1 MMRTLVTIADAG
13 LREMFWQDQVL
24 SKLEMV
30 SVVDFV
36 TLDVRFTSE
45 QLAEK
50 IGEYDACITSWGSP
64 FFTPE
69 VLARAGK
76 LKFIGHGAGSVASIV
91 SDDVF
96 ATPIAV
102 TSANKVLAHSTAEC
116 AVSLMFAGAWN
127 HAGYS
132 AGVKRGQ
139 WSVNNRETVL
149 GVTRRVIG
157 LVGYG
162 EISKQVIRMLQP
174 FATTILLYSSYCQP
188 SEAEALGV
196 ELCGLNELFE
206 RSDIVSLHNTWTP
219 RTQGMIGA
227 EQLRRLRDG
236 GLFVNTSRGPI
247 VNEEALVA
255 ELRTGRISAA
265 IDVYDQEPLPAS
277 HELLSMP
284 NVLCLP
290 HIGGYHG
297 LLKRELC
304 DFIVDELGRF
314 AAGEPLQGKVSL
326 EHFLRLTPR

>member
-1 MMRTLVTIADAG
+1 MKTLVTIADAG
-13 LREMFWQDQVL
+13 LRGMFWQDQVL
-24 SKLEMV
+24 NKLKSMSE
-30 SVVDFV
+30 VDFV
-36 TLDVRFTSE
+36 PIGERFTSE
-45 QLAEK
+45 QLAEQ
-50 IGEYDACITSWGSP
+50 IGDYEACITSWGSP

-91 SDDVF
+91 SEEVF

-102 TSANKVLAHSTAEC
+102 TSANNVLAHSTAEC
-116 AVSLMFAGAWN
+116 AVSLILAGAWN

-132 AGVKRGQ
+132 TGLKQGR
-139 WSVNNRETVL
+139 WSVNTRETVL
-149 GVTRRVIG
+149 GVTRRVVG
-157 LVGYG
+157 LVGFG
-162 EISKQVIRMLQP
+162 AISKLVIRMLQP
-174 FATTILLYSSYCQP
+174 FDTTILLYSSYCSPQ
-188 SEAEALGV
+188 EAEELGV
-196 ELCGLNELFE
+196 QLCGLNELFE

-219 RTQGMIGA
+219 RTEGMIGA
-227 EQLRRLRDG
+227 EQLQRLRDG
-236 GLFVNTSRGPI
+236 GLFVNTARGPI

-265 IDVYDQEPLPAS
+265 LDVYEREPVPAD
-277 HELLSMP
+277 HELLAMP

-314 AAGEPLQGKVSL
+314 TAGEPLQGRVSL
-326 EHFLRLTPR
+326 EHFFRLTPR

>member
-1 MMRTLVTIADAG
+1 MRTLVTIADAG
-13 LREMFWQDQVL
+13 LRDMFWHDRVL
-24 SKLEMV
+24 DKMNRYTE
-30 SVVDFV
+30 VDFV
-36 TLDVRFTSE
+36 PLDARFTSE
-45 QLAEK
+45 QLAER
-50 IGEYDACITSWGSP
+50 IGDYDACITSWGSP
-64 FFTPE
+64 FFTSE
-69 VLARAGK
+69 VMARAGR

-91 SDDVF
+91 SEEVF

-116 AVSLMFAGAWN
+116 AVSLMLAGAWD

-132 AGVKRGQ
+132 TRLRQGR

-174 FATTILLYSSYCQP
+174 FGATILLHSSYCP
-188 SEAEALGV
+188 PEEAEALGV
-196 ELCGLNELFE
+196 QLCGLNELFE

-219 RTQGMIGA
+219 RTEGMIGA

-236 GLFVNTSRGPI
+236 GLFVNTARGPI
-247 VNEEALVA
+247 VCEQALVA

-265 IDVYDQEPLPAS
+265 LDVYDHEPLPAD
-277 HELLSMP
+277 HELLHMP

-290 HIGGYHG
+290 HIGGFHG

-304 DFIVDELGRF
+304 EFIVEELGRF
-314 AAGEPLQGKVSL
+314 AAGEPLQGRVSL
-326 EHFLRLTPR
+326 EHFRRLTPR

>member
-1 MMRTLVTIADAG
+1 MKTLVTIADAG
-13 LREMFWQDQVL
+13 LREMFWQDRVL
-24 SKLEMV
+24 DKLKRISK
-30 SVVDFV
+30 VDFV
-36 TLDVRFTSE
+36 PMDERFASE
-45 QLAEK
+45 QLAER
-50 IGEYDACITSWGSP
+50 IGDYDACITSWGSP
-64 FFTPE
+64 YFTPE
-69 VLARAGK
+69 VLAGAHK

-91 SDDVF
+91 GEDMF
-96 ATPIAV
+96 ATPIKV

-116 AVSLMFAGAWN
+116 TVSLMFAGAWN
-127 HAGYS
+127 HAGYT
-132 AGVKRGQ
+132 ARLKQGQ

-149 GVTRRVIG
+149 GVSRRVIG

-162 EISKQVIRMLQP
+162 EISKQVIRMLKP
-174 FATTILLYSSYCQP
+174 FGTTILLYSGYCP
-188 SEAEALGV
+188 TPEAEALGV

-236 GLFVNTSRGPI
+236 GLFVNTARGPI
-247 VNEEALVA
+247 VSEEALAA

-265 IDVYDQEPLPAS
+265 LDVYDQEPLPAD
-277 HELLSMP
+277 HEFLTMP

-304 DFIVDELGRF
+304 EFIVDELGRF
-314 AAGEPLQGKVSL
+314 AAGETLQGQVSL
-326 EHFLRLTPR
+326 EHYHRLTPR